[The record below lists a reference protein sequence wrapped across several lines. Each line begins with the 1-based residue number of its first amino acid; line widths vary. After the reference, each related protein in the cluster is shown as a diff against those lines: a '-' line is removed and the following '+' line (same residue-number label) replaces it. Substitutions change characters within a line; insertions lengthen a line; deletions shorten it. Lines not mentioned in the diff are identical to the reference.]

1 MHNIYGASIYLDD
14 TYTIAKKKIL
24 MIPSHAILLALLAN
38 RKVYISRDL
47 VDEHDYFK
55 EKDDFSDDLDTLLD
69 DYDEP
74 DDFDE

>member
-1 MHNIYGASIYLDD
+1 
-14 TYTIAKKKIL
+14 